1 MTVKEG
7 FLFLH
12 AFSVLPLDMG
22 ILETDQLS
30 LSFLQSTR
38 MWTSVI
44 SMYPEN
50 IWWHKKE
57 KPENSITW
65 YKVSPSVVHV
75 TRVIKWNYCRRYTG
89 KLLFFMPIYLFDR
102 SESKFESH
110 RIISRLSHCCLKP
123 GLTTGHA
130 LLFQLYLSST
140 YSTCQVLWIYGAEH
154 FFGER
159 ETLIKLTLIKY
170 NCKFRWVLGKKAI
183 WYHESI

>member
-102 SESKFESH
+102 SLECMSLESPSFLLQSSFWGAPWVYIVPWQGLIFWECISYSASWFSFHLPKPTSLLPRVSH
-110 RIISRLSHCCLKP
+110 LCR
-123 GLTTGHA
+123 
-130 LLFQLYLSST
+130 
-140 YSTCQVLWIYGAEH
+140 
-154 FFGER
+154 
-159 ETLIKLTLIKY
+159 
-170 NCKFRWVLGKKAI
+170 
-183 WYHESI
+183 